1 MAARTKIMID
11 KQVVIRGDLHSKIR
25 RHCFENDLQMKD
37 LINLMLT
44 SILEDAEKLQEIISE
59 LQAEAN

>member
-1 MAARTKIMID
+1 MATRTKMMTD
-11 KQVVIRGDLHSKIR
+11 KQVVIRGDLHAKIR

-44 SILEDAEKLQEIISE
+44 SILEDTEKLQEIIAE
-59 LQAEAN
+59 LQS